1 MLRLIVLRVAMSAA
15 SLVLAAA
22 FAFSLVHLS
31 PTDPAVLALGDGAS
45 AAQKLALTRQLGLDQ
60 PILVQIWR
68 WMTELLGGN
77 LGQSIFAQKPVRDMI
92 VDAIPVT
99 LSLLA
104 GASLLAVAIGLGIG
118 AVAGLRPGTWVDR
131 MVTLGVSG
139 ALAMPSFWL
148 ALLLSFLFAVK
159 LRLVPVAGYTGLT
172 EDPARWA
179 LGLLLPCFA
188 LSVHGA
194 AVLARHMRGAIID
207 VMESTFVNA
216 ARARGTPPTRIV
228 WRYAL
233 KNALVPVVPVIA
245 IEVAVL
251 LAISPVIETVFVL
264 PGMGMLMVN
273 AVITSDFP
281 LLQGTILVIAAI
293 LITVNFFADIALGML
308 DPRIRPQ

>member
-92 VDAIPVT
+92 VEALPVT

-228 WRYAL
+228 WR
-233 KNALVPVVPVIA
+233 
-245 IEVAVL
+245 
-251 LAISPVIETVFVL
+251 
-264 PGMGMLMVN
+264 
-273 AVITSDFP
+273 
-281 LLQGTILVIAAI
+281 
-293 LITVNFFADIALGML
+293 
-308 DPRIRPQ
+308 